1 MPKRQKYV
9 VRGKGGKVIKR
20 GYIKPKTAVDK
31 AQNKRIAKIERVL
44 KDEKH
49 MCDVKITR
57 QTLQQPNTVGTGV
70 ACFHLTNQL
79 EKGDAVYNRTGDKI
93 TLQNLQVAVK
103 VETDLNIE
111 LVNLLLVYFP
121 HGCKTNVPPQEQAW
135 STNASDDALIK
146 FRAMTLS
153 LPDPQ
158 LGTTEQYITDQNDY
172 GINQSTWRTIFN
184 PNTDFSYKILFNK
197 QIKLNNNANQTNYG
211 SNHDRYITMN
221 LKKFVSNKKVEYQ
234 TTSPASVLAPEV
246 VRGSYVLYAW
256 DDRSPSTTGR
266 ARISG
271 RCRMKWLG

>member
-1 MPKRQKYV
+1 MPRFKSRRPKL
-9 VRGKGGKVIKR
+9 RL
-20 GYIKPKTAVDK
+20 KPRRKKKMSTDAK
-31 AQNKRIAKIERVL
+31 QNKRLNAIEKQL

-49 MCDVKITR
+49 MCDIKITR

-70 ACFHLTNQL
+70 AAFHLTNQIL
-79 EKGDAVYNRTGDKI
+79 KGDNIHNRIGEKI

-121 HGCKTNVPPQEQAW
+121 HGCLTNVPPQAEAW
-135 STNASDDALIK
+135 STNASDDALVK
-146 FRAMTLS
+146 FREMTLS
-153 LPDPQ
+153 LPDPG

-172 GINQSTWRTIFN
+172 GLNQSTWKTIFN
-184 PNTDFSYKILFNK
+184 PNTDFSYTILYNR

-211 SNHDRYITMN
+211 YNHDHYVTMN
-221 LKKFVSNKKVEYQ
+221 LKKHVLNKKVEYQ
-234 TTSPASVLAPEV
+234 IASPGSVSAPEV

-271 RCRMKWLG
+271 RCRMKWIG